1 MAESVDTRHWTHR
14 LFVERLELF
23 LPFLEKAEDRA
34 EAEIAVLARL
44 LGELGL
50 PSGGRILDT
59 ACGIGRHALP
69 LARRGYRVT
78 GFDIDPLY
86 VERARD
92 RAAVQSGYAEV
103 FVGDVCEVGSHL
115 AGREPFYAIANMFMS
130 IDYCG
135 RASDLALF
143 QGLGSIVYNNWEFY
157 EGSGTDLCLRLK
169 LDLDH
174 TAHSAD
180 DLRGMVEEAGWE
192 FVEGLNSQRED
203 DLRLAGV
210 TP

>member
-1 MAESVDTRHWTHR
+1 
-14 LFVERLELF
+14 
-23 LPFLEKAEDRA
+23 
-34 EAEIAVLARL
+34 
-44 LGELGL
+44 
-50 PSGGRILDT
+50 
-59 ACGIGRHALP
+59 

-130 IDYCG
+130 IDYYSH
-135 RASDLALF
+135 ASDLALF
-143 QGLGSIVYNNWEFY
+143 QGLGSIVYNNWEF
-157 EGSGTDLCLRLK
+157 
-169 LDLDH
+169 
-174 TAHSAD
+174 
-180 DLRGMVEEAGWE
+180 
-192 FVEGLNSQRED
+192 VEGLNSQRED
-203 DLRLAGV
+203 DLRLAGL

>member
-1 MAESVDTRHWTHR
+1 
-14 LFVERLELF
+14 
-23 LPFLEKAEDRA
+23 
-34 EAEIAVLARL
+34 
-44 LGELGL
+44 
-50 PSGGRILDT
+50 
-59 ACGIGRHALP
+59 

-115 AGREPFYAIANMFMS
+115 AGRGPFYAIANMFMS

-143 QGLGSIVYNNWEFY
+143 QGLGSIVYNNWEF
-157 EGSGTDLCLRLK
+157 
-169 LDLDH
+169 
-174 TAHSAD
+174 
-180 DLRGMVEEAGWE
+180 
-192 FVEGLNSQRED
+192 VEGLNSQRED
-203 DLRLAGV
+203 DLRLAGL